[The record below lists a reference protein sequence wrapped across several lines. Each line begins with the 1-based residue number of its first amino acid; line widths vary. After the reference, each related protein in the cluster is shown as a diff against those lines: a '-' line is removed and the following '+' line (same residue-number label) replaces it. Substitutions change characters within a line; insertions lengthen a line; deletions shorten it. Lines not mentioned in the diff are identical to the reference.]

1 MYSFS
6 LIIITLNRLAVARQ
20 EFVMIEIKD
29 SMLQSNEELLSG
41 EKDRADRELAVI
53 ESSLEHLSL
62 SIRSQINE
70 ESKRN
75 LEQLLE
81 DMQGEKSS

>member
-1 MYSFS
+1 
-6 LIIITLNRLAVARQ
+6 
-20 EFVMIEIKD
+20 
-29 SMLQSNEELLSG
+29 MLQSNEELLSG